1 MDSLPRLSR
10 TFWAYLQ
17 GLDQYVDRLLELLE
31 AERLSLLGREFT
43 MILKYARE
51 KEELIKKIAHGEERL
66 SAIIRHILSQVNAD
80 QGAEGTDTLRAFK
93 KILDFKDFIRFE
105 TWHTNYMG
113 KREEVRARNL
123 RNIRWAEDGLN
134 ASMELSRVLMGYRTG
149 EDSGEKA
156 VLYDQRGV
164 VRDGRQSWLG

>member
-51 KEELIKKIAHGEERL
+51 KEELIRKIAYSEERL
-66 SAIIRHILSQVNAD
+66 SSIIKQILNQVNAN
-80 QGAEGTDTLRAFK
+80 QEAEGTDTLRAFK

-105 TWHTNYMG
+105 TWHTNYMS
-113 KREEVRARNL
+113 KKEEVRDRNL
-123 RNIRWAEDGLN
+123 RNIKWAEDGLN
-134 ASMELSRVLMGYRTG
+134 TCMELTKLLMGYG
-149 EDSGEKA
+149 ASGDPGKKA
-156 VLYDQRGV
+156 VLYDHRGV
-164 VRDGRQSWLG
+164 VRDRRQ

>member
-1 MDSLPRLSR
+1 MTSLPRLPR

-51 KEELIKKIAHGEERL
+51 KEELIRKIAYSEERL
-66 SAIIRHILSQVNAD
+66 SSIIKHILSQVNAD
-80 QGAEGTDTLRAFK
+80 QGADGTDTLRAFK

-105 TWHTNYMG
+105 TWHTNYMS
-113 KREEVRARNL
+113 KKEEVRDRNF
-123 RNIRWAEDGLN
+123 RNIKWAEDGLN
-134 ASMELSRVLMGYRTG
+134 TSMELSRLLMGYG
-149 EDSGEKA
+149 ASGESGKKA
-156 VLYDQRGV
+156 VLYDHRGV
-164 VRDGRQSWLG
+164 VRDRR